1 MPQFELTPF
10 LSQAFWMLISFGFM
24 YLIISYLIFPLLEDV
39 FQERETIIKTDLQI
53 AARVNAKADEL
64 VKNYNAYIFDAQQQ
78 KAAMIKRAY
87 EDMHRESAEIE
98 KLHEREV
105 RVKIK
110 ETENN
115 LREIN
120 RQLHAQSDAAAVQI
134 AQELAQKFFG
144 DEATT
149 TKRRTPRQEA

>member
-24 YLIISYLIFPLLEDV
+24 YLIVSYLIFPMLEDV
-39 FQERETIIKTDLQI
+39 FAERETLIKTDLEI
-53 AARVNAKADEL
+53 AERVNAQADEL

-87 EDMHRESAEIE
+87 EDMHRESAELE
-98 KLHEREV
+98 KLHDREV

-115 LREIN
+115 LQEIN
-120 RQLHAQSDAAAVQI
+120 RQLHAQSDGIAIEI
-134 AQELAQKFFG
+134 AQDLARKFFG
-144 DEATT
+144 SSSKGAQ
-149 TKRRTPRQEA
+149 KQTPTQEA

>member
-149 TKRRTPRQEA
+149 TKRRAPRQEA

>member
-64 VKNYNAYIFDAQQQ
+64 VKNYNAYIFDAQLQ

-149 TKRRTPRQEA
+149 TKRRAPRQEA

>member
-24 YLIISYLIFPLLEDV
+24 YLIVSYLIFPMLEDV
-39 FQERETIIKTDLQI
+39 FEERETIIKTDLEI
-53 AARVNAKADEL
+53 AARVNRQADEL

-78 KAAMIKRAY
+78 KAAMIKRAF

-105 RVKIK
+105 RVRIK

-115 LREIN
+115 LHEIS

-134 AQELAQKFFG
+134 AEQLAQKFFG
-144 DEATT
+144 SEGVR
-149 TKRRTPRQEA
+149 TKRHTRNSEA

>member
-1 MPQFELTPF
+1 MPQYELTPF
-10 LSQAFWMLISFGFM
+10 LSQAFWMLISFWDM

-120 RQLHAQSDAAAVQI
+120 RQLHAQSDAAAMQI

-144 DEATT
+144 DDATT
-149 TKRRTPRQEA
+149 AKRHSPRQEA

>member
-149 TKRRTPRQEA
+149 AKRRAPRQEA

>member
-110 ETENN
+110 ENENN

-144 DEATT
+144 DDATT
-149 TKRRTPRQEA
+149 AKRRSPRQEA

>member
-120 RQLHAQSDAAAVQI
+120 RQLHAQSDTAAVQI

-149 TKRRTPRQEA
+149 TKRRAPRQEA

>member
-144 DEATT
+144 DDATT
-149 TKRRTPRQEA
+149 AKRRAPRQEA

>member
-144 DEATT
+144 NEVTT
-149 TKRRTPRQEA
+149 AKRRSPKQEA

>member
-24 YLIISYLIFPLLEDV
+24 YLIISYLIFPMLEDV
-39 FQERETIIKTDLQI
+39 FSERETIIKTDLQI
-53 AARVNAKADEL
+53 AARVNAQADEL
-64 VKNYNAYIFDAQQQ
+64 VKNYNAYILDAQQQ

-115 LREIN
+115 LHEIH
-120 RQLHAQSDAAAVQI
+120 RQLHAQSDAAAIQI

-144 DEATT
+144 KNTIPP
-149 TKRRTPRQEA
+149 KRGAQKQEA

>member
-144 DEATT
+144 DNATT
-149 TKRRTPRQEA
+149 AKRRAPRQEA

>member
-24 YLIISYLIFPLLEDV
+24 YLIISYLIFPMLEDV
-39 FQERETIIKTDLQI
+39 FAERETIIKTDLQI
-53 AARVNAKADEL
+53 AARVNAQANEL
-64 VKNYNAYIFDAQQQ
+64 VKNYNAYILDAQQQ

-115 LREIN
+115 LHEIH
-120 RQLHAQSDAAAVQI
+120 RQLHAQSDATAIQI

-144 DEATT
+144 KNEVTP
-149 TKRRTPRQEA
+149 KRGAQKQEA

>member
-144 DEATT
+144 DDATT
-149 TKRRTPRQEA
+149 AKRRTPRQEA

>member
-120 RQLHAQSDAAAVQI
+120 RQLHAQSDAAAMQI

-144 DEATT
+144 DDATT
-149 TKRRTPRQEA
+149 AKRHSPRQEA

>member
-144 DEATT
+144 DDATT
-149 TKRRTPRQEA
+149 AKRRSPRQEA

>member
-24 YLIISYLIFPLLEDV
+24 YLIISYLIFPMLEDV

-53 AARVNAKADEL
+53 AARVNARADEL
-64 VKNYNAYIFDAQQQ
+64 VKNYNAYIFDAEQQ

-120 RQLHAQSDAAAVQI
+120 RELHAQSDAAAVQI
-134 AQELAQKFFG
+134 AEQLAQKFFG
-144 DEATT
+144 SEEIR
-149 TKRRTPRQEA
+149 TKRRSRNSEA